1 MEKDDLA
8 QTLIAPDPQKEIK
21 DTKNHIAEVATHL
34 FAHQGYD
41 GTSIRD
47 IVEGAGVTKP
57 VLYYYFKNKEELYHW
72 IIKDAYEFFLEKI
85 RSILSENKSFLDT
98 FKNLIRTYIECCLEY
113 EDTTR
118 LIFGA
123 AFGPTRSISPSLVC
137 EYERKHLTLLNSF
150 MQSGIEQGYIR
161 KITLQEAIMH
171 FVGSINIYIMNQLVL
186 GDELPEQLE
195 DKLMQ
200 NVLYGIGGALNE

>member
-1 MEKDDLA
+1 MVKDDLS
-8 QTLIAPDPQKEIK
+8 QTLVVPGPQKKIK
-21 DTKNHIAEVATHL
+21 DTKDHIAEVATHL

-57 VLYYYFKNKEELYHW
+57 VLYYYFKNKEDLYHW
-72 IIKDAYEFFLEKI
+72 IIKDAYEFFFEKLQT
-85 RSILSENKSFLDT
+85 ILSENKSFLDT

-113 EDTTR
+113 ENTTR

-123 AFGPTRSISPSLVC
+123 AFGPTRSISPALVC
-137 EYERKHLTLLNSF
+137 EYERQHLALLHPF
-150 MQSGIEQGYIR
+150 MQAGIDQGYIR
-161 KITLQEAIMH
+161 KITVQEAILH
-171 FVGSINIYIMNQLVL
+171 FIGSINIYVMNQLVL
-186 GDELPEQLE
+186 SDELPEQLE

-200 NVLYGIGGALNE
+200 NVLYGIGGSRNE